1 MLNEWTDWGWG
12 GADGYYLFYLFTL
25 PYASVLLPAVEVA
38 CEGSKCVLDVG
49 GDSLHKFND
58 FLIG

>member
-1 MLNEWTDWGWG
+1 MG